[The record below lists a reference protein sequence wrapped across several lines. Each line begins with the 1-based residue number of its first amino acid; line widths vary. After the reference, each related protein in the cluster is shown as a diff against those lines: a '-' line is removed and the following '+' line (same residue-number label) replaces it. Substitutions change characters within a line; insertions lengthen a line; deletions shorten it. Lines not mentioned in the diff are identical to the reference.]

1 LRSSS
6 APNSISLRVHASVSS
21 LCSSRL
27 VSTFEGSAKN
37 VPFGSATSMTTAKF
51 QPLWTPAFAL
61 LCCAQFFGSAQH
73 ALLQPTF
80 PLYITSLGGTPFEV
94 GLVLASFAAT
104 SVVFRPLIGG
114 WADSWSETGVLICG
128 LLLLSSAVIFCF
140 IPFVEATMFANALR
154 GLGWAGLS
162 AAGYSLLALSAP
174 PARRG
179 EASGF
184 YSGVQASGTILLPA
198 VALWLID
205 APFGGF
211 HTVFTAAIAL
221 AALGAGTGAIR
232 MRYASESTHK
242 PHAAPSGPWWKEVL
256 SVLDREIIL
265 ASLLSFSSHVT
276 FPAVASF
283 LVLYARDNGIDNIG
297 WFYVATGTTSLLARP
312 LLGKVSD
319 QIGRRRALI
328 ACFILQ
334 ALALLWLAFASSLLQ
349 LIIPGTLY
357 MLGLAMASATTLA
370 IAMEQA
376 KPERRGRAMATFSI
390 ALPLSNG
397 VGALICGS
405 LVEGFGF
412 FWMYVAIAAIAAAG
426 LLITIAQRAHLK

>member
-1 LRSSS
+1 MAAGKSQS
-6 APNSISLRVHASVSS
+6 
-21 LCSSRL
+21 
-27 VSTFEGSAKN
+27 
-37 VPFGSATSMTTAKF
+37 
-51 QPLWTPAFAL
+51 LWTPAFAL

-80 PLYITSLGGTPFEV
+80 PLYIISLGGTPFKV
-94 GLVLASFAAT
+94 GMVLACFAVT

-114 WADSWSETGVLICG
+114 WADKWSEAGVLICG
-128 LLLLSSAVIFCF
+128 LLVLSAAVFFCF
-140 IPFVEATMFANALR
+140 IPIAEATLFANAWR

-162 AAGYSLLALSAP
+162 AAGYSLLARSAP
-174 PARRG
+174 AERRG

-184 YSGVQASGTILLPA
+184 YSGIQASGSILLPA

-211 HTVFTAAIAL
+211 QVVFTVAIAL
-221 AALGAGTGAIR
+221 ALAGAGAGVLVWR
-232 MRYASESTHK
+232 
-242 PHAAPSGPWWKEVL
+242 HAPEPAHRRHGVSSGPWWREIL
-256 SVLDREIIL
+256 NVLDREIIL
-265 ASLLSFSSHVT
+265 ASVLSFASHVT

-283 LVLYARDNGIDNIG
+283 LVLYAREIGVDNIG

-312 LLGKVSD
+312 ILGKVSD
-319 QIGRRRALI
+319 RIGRRRALL
-328 ACFILQ
+328 ACFVFQ
-334 ALALLWLAFASSLLQ
+334 SVALLALAFAAN
-349 LIIPGTLY
+349 LIALMISGTLY

-397 VGALICGS
+397 VGALICGG
-405 LVEGFGF
+405 LVEWVGY
-412 FWMYVAIAAIAAAG
+412 FWMYLVLGGIAAGG
-426 LLITIAQRAHLK
+426 LAVTIANRGHIK